1 VPSFL
6 LSDLT
11 TLNNPTKDPASGD
24 PGLRKEFLTMTSQEH
39 PFSFMKIHGNG
50 NDFILMDNRKGH
62 CKESLYPALAQALC
76 PRRTALGADGLLLL
90 EEDPTREI
98 PLGMRI
104 INSDGLEGEMCGNG
118 ARSFARYLV
127 EKKLCP
133 PEEIR
138 FRTKAGIMHATASG
152 SSVRLDL
159 GIMDCTPL
167 EREHSLIL
175 KNRKI
180 RYRFLRVGEAGGA
193 GVPHAVISLEENKL
207 ENLSLKE
214 LHELGRQVRYATQ
227 AFPEGT
233 NVNFLS
239 LEGGTVRVRTYE
251 RGVEDFTL
259 SCGTGSIASV
269 AALGYMRGED
279 LRKSRIISVQNP
291 GGVNRVHLLPREES
305 PDLHR
310 VLLEGATFVVC
321 TGEIVEDLR
330 KAAEELLA

>member
-1 VPSFL
+1 MISL
-6 LSDLT
+6 
-11 TLNNPTKDPASGD
+11 
-24 PGLRKEFLTMTSQEH
+24 EH

-50 NDFILMDNRKGH
+50 NDFILMDNRKGNF
-62 CKESLYPALAQALC
+62 KESLYPSLAKALC

-90 EEDPTREI
+90 EEDATRKI

-127 EKKLCP
+127 EKQLCP

-167 EREHSLIL
+167 GREHPLIL
-175 KNRKI
+175 NNRKI
-180 RYRFLRVGEAGGA
+180 LYRFLRVGEAGGA
-193 GVPHAVISLEENKL
+193 GVPHAVISLEDNKL
-207 ENLSLKE
+207 GNLSLKE
-214 LHELGRQVRYATQ
+214 LHELGREVRYATR

-239 LEGGTVRVRTYE
+239 LEGGAVRVRTYE

-269 AALGYMRGED
+269 AALGYMRRED
-279 LRKSRIISVQNP
+279 LRKPRIISVQNP
-291 GGVNRVHLLPREES
+291 GGINQVHLLPRKES
-305 PDLHR
+305 PDLHQ

-321 TGEIVEDLR
+321 TGEIGGDLQQSII
-330 KAAEELLA
+330 KTMS